1 MYNFYM
7 SKKNKWLFCGII
19 IIASLLRL
27 NGLAKVPVSLFGDEL
42 DVGYHAYS
50 LLKTGRDYYGNFLP
64 FHLHS
69 LAEWRTPLYLYSA
82 VPTVWLFGISPLG
95 VRLPAAIFGILGIIA
110 LFLFV
115 RFFYKNEKL
124 ALLAS
129 ALLAFSPWHIQYS
142 RGAFEVTELLFF
154 FFMGLYL
161 FFKGLKD
168 GKWLWL
174 SALCLGLMPWIYSSA
189 KLYTPVI
196 VGILVI
202 LYWRDLK
209 KLKPKHLFGAFLAF
223 VIVGLPT
230 AYSVFA
236 GGAAQRFSYIGVFS
250 DPNTEYA
257 VGDKRLHDVVF
268 REKQGG
274 EFAAS
279 YTDRLFHNKFTYWGD
294 MIVNNYLDSFS
305 LDFLFYEGDI
315 NPRHSIG
322 GIGQFYV
329 VEAVALFLGI
339 VFYFSGGSKADVRKK
354 WLILFWILTAPIPS
368 AITRDGGTHA
378 TRLILMLP
386 PLIILMAWGLF
397 NTLTR
402 LKRGQKVFF
411 VSAYLGLFLLN
422 FIFYQHN
429 YWVHYPW
436 NSERWWHS
444 GFEEAVAYV
453 KEHESEYDRV
463 VFSVAN
469 EPPWIFFA
477 AWYEYPPK
485 LWQENFPLDN
495 VVPLEGFGD
504 ASHID
509 KFYFASPK
517 ENVFRWAEILDN
529 KTLYVASAK
538 EIPMNLILEPQRTPP
553 GLSLMHSVAYPSGE
567 PVFYLLT
574 GAANE

>member
-1 MYNFYM
+1 M
-7 SKKNKWLFCGII
+7 SKKNVWLFCGII
-19 IIASLLRL
+19 LIASVLRL
-27 NGLAKVPVSLFGDEL
+27 NGLSRVPVSLFGDEL

-95 VRLPAAIFGILGIIA
+95 VRLPAAIFGILGVIA

-115 RFFYKNEKL
+115 RFIYKNEKL

-142 RGAFEVTELLFF
+142 RGGFEVTQLLFF
-154 FFMGLYL
+154 FLMGLYL
-161 FFKGLKD
+161 FFKGIKD

-174 SALCLGLMPWIYSSA
+174 SALSFGLMPWIYSSA
-189 KLYTPVI
+189 KLYTPIIVGFLLLLWFNHLRKLKLKYLIWAAITFII
-196 VGILVI
+196 VGI
-202 LYWRDLK
+202 
-209 KLKPKHLFGAFLAF
+209 
-223 VIVGLPT
+223 PT

-236 GGAAQRFSYIGVFS
+236 GGAAQRFSYIGVFT

-257 VGDKRLHDVVF
+257 VGDQRLHDVVF

-274 EFAAS
+274 EFKAS
-279 YTDRLFHNKFTYWGD
+279 KFDRFYHNKFTYWGD
-294 MIVNNYLDSFS
+294 TVVNNYLDSFS

-329 VEAVALFLGI
+329 TEAVALFLGI
-339 VFYFSGGSKADVRKK
+339 VFYFSGKVDGRKK
-354 WLILFWILTAPIPS
+354 WLILFWILTAPIPA

-386 PLIILMAWGLF
+386 PLIILMAWGLY
-397 NTLTR
+397 NALTR
-402 LKRGQKVFF
+402 LKHWQKVFF
-411 VSAYLGLFLLN
+411 VFIYGGLLILN
-422 FIFYQHN
+422 FVFYQHN

-436 NSERWWHS
+436 SSERWWHS
-444 GFEEAVAYV
+444 GFEEAIDYV
-453 KEHESEYDRV
+453 KKHESEYDRV

-477 AWYEYPPK
+477 GWYEYPPRN
-485 LWQENFPLDN
+485 WQNNFPLDN
-495 VVPLEGFGD
+495 VVPLDGFGD

-517 ENVFRWAEILDN
+517 DNVFRWSEILD
-529 KTLYVASAK
+529 KDTLYVASAK
-538 EIPMNLILEPQRTPP
+538 EIPMNLILEPDRTPP
-553 GLSLMHSVAYPSGE
+553 GLTLLHSVAYPSGE

-574 GAANE
+574 GTIDE